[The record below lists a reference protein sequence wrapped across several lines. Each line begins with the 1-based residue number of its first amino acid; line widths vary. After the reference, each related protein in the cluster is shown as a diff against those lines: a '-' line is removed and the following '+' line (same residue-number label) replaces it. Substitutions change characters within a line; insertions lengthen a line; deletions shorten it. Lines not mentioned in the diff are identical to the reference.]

1 MFYLI
6 HYYIKLSKY
15 KYKQFLN
22 KYIMENKKEENDKK
36 YILGSMNNIDGFI
49 KNNDYR
55 RAFVLLIMVL
65 ERLDD
70 KQKNEFIDYYS
81 KNIEGMGIFN
91 SR

>member
-1 MFYLI
+1 
-6 HYYIKLSKY
+6 
-15 KYKQFLN
+15 
-22 KYIMENKKEENDKK
+22 MENKKEENDKK